1 MREIKI
7 SFEALNVSFSN
18 THVIKGLTLDIID
31 KRITCLI
38 GPSGCGKTTLLKTVN
53 RLNDLAPDVCYTG
66 NVLIDG
72 INVLSTEID
81 LTNLRRKAAIVFQRP
96 AMFARSVFE
105 NVAFPLRIAG
115 VKDKPVIEE
124 KVVETLKTAFVW
136 EEVKDR
142 LNESAMNFSIGQQ
155 QRIAIARALISEP
168 DILMLDEP
176 TGSLDPV
183 STKKIEDLIYGLRR
197 KVTVLM
203 VSHNLTQVAGL
214 SDYTVLLNDGMMV
227 EADQTIKFF
236 TKPQK
241 KMTEEYLTG
250 RYRT

>member
-1 MREIKI
+1 MKEIKI
-7 SFEALNVSFSN
+7 SFEALNVSFGNS
-18 THVIKGLTLDIID
+18 TVIKDLTLDIID

-53 RLNDLAPDVCYTG
+53 RLNDLVPDVEYSG
-66 NVLIDG
+66 NVVIDG
-72 INVLSTEID
+72 INILAPETDV
-81 LTNLRRKAAIVFQRP
+81 TNLRRKAAIVFQRP

-115 VKDKPVIEE
+115 IKDKTVIEE
-124 KVVETLKTAFVW
+124 KVIESLQTSVVW
-136 EEVKDR
+136 DEVKDR
-142 LNESAMNFSIGQQ
+142 LNESAMKLSIGQQ
-155 QRIAIARALISEP
+155 QRVAIARALIPEP

-197 KVTVLM
+197 KVTVIM

-214 SDYTVLLNDGMMV
+214 SDHTVFLNEGRLI
-227 EADQTIKFF
+227 EANQTIKFF

-241 KMTEEYLTG
+241 RITEEYLTG
-250 RYRT
+250 RYRA

>member
-18 THVIKGLTLDIID
+18 THVIKDLTLDIID

-53 RLNDLAPDVCYTG
+53 RLNDLAPDVYYTG

-142 LNESAMNFSIGQQ
+142 LNESATNFSIGQQ

-214 SDYTVLLNDGMMV
+214 SDYTVLLNDGILV